1 MQAQLRNSAAL
12 LVLLSVVCPNS
23 AEAGGLFLT
32 DRGVRPAMRGFA
44 FVAGA
49 DDPQS
54 IWYNPAGLAWSEQQF
69 LLDATVMFLRA
80 RFTRVD
86 DAGNELTPVDAD
98 ALPLPIPM
106 LAYSHP
112 INEEWTLGF
121 GVHAPNAALLRWPR
135 GVRDD
140 GSNCNHTGSDEDDPT
155 CGPAPQRYSLYSLEG
170 SAFVNVTAA
179 VAWRPIKELSIGLGA
194 HLLLGSFVGEVMTS
208 ACDGFLCSQPESP
221 EWDSL
226 VRFTLS
232 PVIQP
237 GFAFG
242 ITYDAGLVRIGAS
255 MVYWPGAVS
264 GDAKLD
270 ARLPSAALFEGAR
283 LDGDTARLELDL
295 PLMLRGGVEI
305 RPTDTLRI
313 EAALVWEHWSTQSA
327 AKIEPK
333 NVWIRDAVA
342 IGDYQLGNIDIPRNM
357 NDVYS
362 IRLGASLALADNR
375 VIPSVGINYENS
387 SFDDAY
393 LTPLTLDSSKLVVS
407 AGVSVQLTDGFWLDV
422 AYAHVF
428 LENRNVTNSQVGQP
442 NPIRPPRNPDLP
454 PNEGG
459 VSRVGNG
466 RYAME
471 ADMVGIG
478 IRYQFNRSPSATETE
493 PEPDAESEPEPEAD
507 AESEPVAEA
516 EAVAEVEAVSDPG
529 ISLASGE
536 SMILDGVA
544 FETGSDVLTP
554 ESEATLQP
562 VLLWMQQTQGLRVQ
576 VRGHTDSVGPDE
588 ANRELSQRRAQ
599 AVVDWLAARGI
610 ADGRLE
616 AIGVG
621 EVEPIETN
629 RTRAGRAQN
638 RRIELR
644 RVD

>member
-1 MQAQLRNSAAL
+1 MRVFSVAL
-12 LVLLSVVCPNS
+12 LVLLAWPRS
-23 AEAGGLFLT
+23 AQAGGLFLT

-54 IWYNPAGLAWSEQQF
+54 IWYNPAGLAWSDQQL
-69 LLDATVMFLRA
+69 LLDATLTFMRA
-80 RFTRVD
+80 SFTRVD
-86 DAGNELTPVDAD
+86 DAGNTLTPVDVD
-98 ALPLPIPM
+98 ATPLPIPM

-112 INEEWTLGF
+112 VNDQWTLGF
-121 GVHAPNAALLRWPR
+121 GVHAPNAALLKWPR
-135 GVRDD
+135 GVRAD
-140 GSNCNHTGSDEDDPT
+140 GSSCDHTGDDYEDPT

-170 SAFVNVTAA
+170 SAFLNVTAA
-179 VAWRPIKELSIGLGA
+179 VAWRPIPQLSIGLGA

-226 VRFTLS
+226 VRFSLS

-242 ITYDAGLVRIGAS
+242 ITYDAGLVRVGAS

-283 LDGDTARLELDL
+283 IEGDTARLELDL
-295 PLMLRGGVEI
+295 PLMLRGGVEL
-305 RPTDTLRI
+305 RPTEGLRI

-327 AKIEPK
+327 AKITPK

-357 NDVYS
+357 NDVFS
-362 IRLGASLALADNR
+362 IRLGASLALANNR
-375 VIPSVGINYENS
+375 VVPSVGVNYENS

-393 LTPLTLDSSKLVVS
+393 LTPLTLDSSKLIVS
-407 AGVSVQLTDGFWLDV
+407 AGVSVQLTDGFWLDI

-428 LENRNVTNSQVGQP
+428 LENRNVTNSMVGQP
-442 NPIRPPRNPDLP
+442 NPIRPPRNPDIP

-459 VSRVGNG
+459 VSTIGNG
-466 RYAME
+466 RYSME

-478 IRYQFNRSPSATETE
+478 IRYQFDTEDSVEEEEVPAPIAPMTE
-493 PEPDAESEPEPEAD
+493 SQLEPEPEAQRQP
-507 AESEPVAEA
+507 EPML
-516 EAVAEVEAVSDPG
+516 SPG
-529 ISLASGE
+529 IELGEGE
-536 SMILDGVA
+536 SMILEAVA
-544 FETGSDVLTP
+544 FEQGSDELTSG
-554 ESEATLQP
+554 SEAALDVVLQ
-562 VLLWMQQTQGLRVQ
+562 WMRHTQGLRIQ
-576 VRGHTDSVGPDE
+576 IRGHTDSLGAEE
-588 ANRELSQRRAQ
+588 ANRDLSERRAR

-610 ADGRLE
+610 ADGRME
-616 AIGVG
+616 AVGVG
-621 EVEPIETN
+621 EAEPIETN
-629 RTRAGRAQN
+629 RTRAGRARN

-644 RVD
+644 RLD

>member
-1 MQAQLRNSAAL
+1 MRHITAAV
-12 LVLLSVVCPNS
+12 LVLLALPRN

-49 DDPQS
+49 DDPQA
-54 IWYNPAGLAWSEQQF
+54 IWYNPAGLAWSDQQL
-69 LLDATVMFLRA
+69 LLDATVTFMRA
-80 RFTRVD
+80 SFTRVD
-86 DAGNELTPVDAD
+86 DAGNTLTPVDVSAT
-98 ALPLPIPM
+98 PLPIPM

-112 INEEWTLGF
+112 VNDEWTLGF
-121 GVHAPNAALLRWPR
+121 GVHAPNAALLKWPR
-135 GVRDD
+135 GVRAD
-140 GSNCNHTGSDEDDPT
+140 GSSCDHTGDDYEDPT

-170 SAFVNVTAA
+170 SAFLNVTAA
-179 VAWRPIKELSIGLGA
+179 VAWRPIPELSIGLGA

-226 VRFTLS
+226 VRFSLS

-242 ITYDAGLVRIGAS
+242 ITYDAGLVRVGAS

-283 LDGDTARLELDL
+283 IDGDTARLELDL
-295 PLMLRGGVEI
+295 PLMLRGGVEL
-305 RPTDTLRI
+305 RPTEGLRI
-313 EAALVWEHWSTQSA
+313 EASLVWEHWSTQSA

-342 IGDYQLGNIDIPRNM
+342 IGDYQLGDIDIPRNM
-357 NDVYS
+357 NDVFS

-375 VIPSVGINYENS
+375 VVPSIGVNYENS

-407 AGVSVQLTDGFWLDV
+407 AGVSVQLTEGFWLDV

-428 LENRNVTNSQVGQP
+428 LENRNVTNSMVGQP
-442 NPIRPPRNPDLP
+442 NPIRPPRNPDIP

-459 VSRVGNG
+459 VSTIGNG
-466 RYAME
+466 RYTME
-471 ADMVGIG
+471 ADMVGVG
-478 IRYQFNRSPSATETE
+478 IRYQFAGSEESESETESESDTE
-493 PEPDAESEPEPEAD
+493 PEPDPEPEPEPA
-507 AESEPVAEA
+507 PV
-516 EAVAEVEAVSDPG
+516 VAPVETRLSPG
-529 ISLASGE
+529 IELGEGE
-536 SMILDGVA
+536 SMILQGVA
-544 FETGSDVLTP
+544 FEQGSDTLTP
-554 ESEATLQP
+554 GAEATLES
-562 VLLWMQQTQGLRVQ
+562 VLSWMRQTQGLRIQ
-576 VRGHTDSVGPDE
+576 IRGHTDSLGSAE
-588 ANRELSQRRAQ
+588 GNRDLSQRRAQ

-610 ADGRLE
+610 ADGRME
-616 AIGVG
+616 AVGVG
-621 EVEPIETN
+621 EVEPLETN
-629 RTRAGRAQN
+629 RTREGRARN
-638 RRIELR
+638 RRLELR
-644 RVD
+644 RLD